1 MPREQR
7 EKERNRERDIDGW
20 RADRLSRV
28 CVCSFMPLP
37 RVANT
42 RRRRYWKWAWS
53 LELRG
58 RLVRLDTQSHTEA
71 APKSTAAFAFS
82 NQPTCAEF
90 VSYPPATLAFLHT
103 YICTVP
109 LYTDVHSAF
118 FQSYWLAHTRNK
130 RRASN
135 ATRFLEWKRL
145 QVQKILRRTVTF
157 AFIYSVL
164 FFTSSLPCSMCNK
177 FSLFYNSHI
186 FASLLLAVSSEYIL

>member
-130 RRASN
+130 RRASD

-145 QVQKILRRTVTF
+145 QVQKIYCDV
-157 AFIYSVL
+157 
-164 FFTSSLPCSMCNK
+164 P
-177 FSLFYNSHI
+177 
-186 FASLLLAVSSEYIL
+186 SLLRLFIPFYFLPLLCHAACVTSFRCFITLIYLLHYS